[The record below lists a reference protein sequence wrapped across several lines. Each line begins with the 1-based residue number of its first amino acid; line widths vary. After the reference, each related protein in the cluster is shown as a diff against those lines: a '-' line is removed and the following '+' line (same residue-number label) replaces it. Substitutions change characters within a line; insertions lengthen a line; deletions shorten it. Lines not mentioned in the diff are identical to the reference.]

1 MHSYHTPLFLTVGY
15 LVSLPTLNFMVRRYF
30 SDAYIKD
37 LMKES
42 MVLYNISQ
50 VVLNGWMVWRFV
62 DALVNRNHP
71 FIGDISTASCGTLF
85 PLWVHYTDKY
95 LEFFDTYFMV
105 LRGRM
110 DQVSK
115 LSSQRARFSPQ
126 M

>member
-1 MHSYHTPLFLTVGY
+1 
-15 LVSLPTLNFMVRRYF
+15 
-30 SDAYIKD
+30 
-37 LMKES
+37 
-42 MVLYNISQ
+42 
-50 VVLNGWMVWRFV
+50 MVWRFV

-110 DQVSK
+110 DQVSFLHVYHHVSVAWCWWIAIRNFPGGDSYFSALLNSGIHVLMYSYYT
-115 LSSQRARFSPQ
+115 LSMLKFPCPWKRFL
-126 M
+126 